1 MNTTDKTEK
10 GLTFEVSEADY
21 EEGLEKGWTDD
32 DMLKPGVYKVRRAS
46 RFRQK
51 PEEKVTISLDGDIVD
66 FFRQRASES
75 YEEEINAELRK
86 LIEQEKL
93 KAA

>member
-10 GLTFEVSEADY
+10 ELTFEITETDY

-32 DMLKPGVYKVRRAS
+32 DMLKPGVYKVRRAT
-46 RFRQK
+46 RFSQK
-51 PEEKVTISLDGDIVD
+51 PKEKVTVSLDDDIVD

-75 YEEEINAELRK
+75 YEEEINTELRK

>member
-10 GLTFEVSEADY
+10 KLQFEVTEADY

-32 DMLKPGVYKVRRAS
+32 DMLKPGIYKVRRAT

-51 PEEKVTISLDGDIVD
+51 SEEKVTVSLDGDIVD
-66 FFRQRASES
+66 FFRERSSES
-75 YEEEINAELRK
+75 YEEAINTELRK

>member
-1 MNTTDKTEK
+1 MSTTDKTEK
-10 GLTFEVSEADY
+10 ELAFEVTEADY

-32 DMLKPGVYKVRRAS
+32 DMLKPGVYKVRRAA
-46 RFRQK
+46 RFRHK
-51 PEEKVTISLDGDIVD
+51 SEEKITVSLDSDIVD
-66 FFRQRASES
+66 FFRARASES
-75 YEEEINAELRK
+75 FEEEINAELRK

>member
-10 GLTFEVSEADY
+10 ELTFEVAEADY
-21 EEGLEKGWTDD
+21 EEGLEKGWTSD
-32 DMLKPGVYKVRRAS
+32 DMLKPGVYKVRRAA

-51 PEEKVTISLDGDIVD
+51 PGEKVTISLDGDIVD

-86 LIEQEKL
+86 LIEREKL